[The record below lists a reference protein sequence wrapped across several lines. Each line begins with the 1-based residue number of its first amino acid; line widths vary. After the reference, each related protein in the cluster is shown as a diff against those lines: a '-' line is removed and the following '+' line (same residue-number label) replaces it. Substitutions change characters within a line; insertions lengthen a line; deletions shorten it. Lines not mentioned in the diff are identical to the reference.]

1 MNLLLNYDNNYGISV
16 VENKIRKLCNIYTNS
31 NTNVVN
37 VLNSIDK
44 IITYIIDTNLYKY
57 ENFKRTIIHIIIN
70 TINNQLAIPCM
81 I

>member
-1 MNLLLNYDNNYGISV
+1 MHLSLNYDNNYGISL
-16 VENKIRKLCNIYTNS
+16 VEHKTRRLCNIYING
-31 NTNVVN
+31 NTNIVN

-70 TINNQLAIPCM
+70 TINKNLTIPCM